1 MNNILKK
8 LERIPI
14 VIKYGLILSAGL
26 IVIKTIEYHL
36 YSFKFSI
43 EVYSSLIALFFLLLG
58 AATAYGL
65 LKKSTQDTPENNTIE
80 PLTTQERAMLQGLVN
95 GLSNQA
101 LADANHVSV
110 NTIKTHLKSLYRKLS
125 VSSRAQAVAKSREL
139 HLISQ

>member
-1 MNNILKK
+1 MNKILKK

-26 IVIKTIEYHL
+26 IAIKTIEYHL